1 MQKLWDHVTGPS
13 FQLPM
18 RKLFQSIG
26 SMGDIIDKEKKF
38 YETNMAKKEKA
49 LSDMEGE
56 FRDVINSFTS
66 KVGTVLPDN
75 LLE

>member
-1 MQKLWDHVTGPS
+1 
-13 FQLPM
+13 
-18 RKLFQSIG
+18 
-26 SMGDIIDKEKKF
+26 
-38 YETNMAKKEKA
+38 MAKKEKA

-56 FRDVINSFTS
+56 FRDVIYSFTS